1 MELSED
7 ITIPAPMTKVY
18 ESLNDVTILKACIPG
33 CEELVKHSD
42 TELEARVVL
51 KIGPV
56 KAKFSGQVTLDTTNA
71 PDKFSL
77 SGVGDGGIAGFA
89 KGGADVELIADGDN
103 TLLRYTAKA
112 ETGGKIAQL
121 GSRLITSTARK
132 LSKSFF
138 ENFEKIMRGEMSL
151 GEDIPPQ
158 LASSRYGV
166 YRTNDN
172 ISGICFLN

>member
-7 ITIPAPMTKVY
+7 ITIPAPMAKVY
-18 ESLNDVTILKACIPG
+18 DCLNDVAILKACIPG

-42 TELEARVVL
+42 TQLEARVVL

-71 PDKFSL
+71 PDRFSL
-77 SGVGDGGIAGFA
+77 AGAGDGGIAGFA
-89 KGGADVELIADGDN
+89 KGGADVELINDGDN

-132 LSKSFF
+132 LSKAFF

-151 GEDIPPQ
+151 DGDTATP
-158 LASSRYGV
+158 AK
-166 YRTNDN
+166 
-172 ISGICFLN
+172 

>member
-7 ITIPAPMTKVY
+7 ITIPAPMEKVY
-18 ESLNDVTILKACIPG
+18 DSLNDVAILKACIPG

-42 TELEARVVL
+42 TQLEARVVL

-71 PDKFSL
+71 PDRFSL
-77 SGVGDGGIAGFA
+77 AGTGDGGIAGFA

-103 TLLRYTAKA
+103 TLLRYAAKA

-132 LSKSFF
+132 LSKAFF

-151 GEDIPPQ
+151 DCDKATP
-158 LASSRYGV
+158 AK
-166 YRTNDN
+166 
-172 ISGICFLN
+172 

>member
-1 MELSED
+1 M
-7 ITIPAPMTKVY
+7 
-18 ESLNDVTILKACIPG
+18 
-33 CEELVKHSD
+33 
-42 TELEARVVL
+42 L

-77 SGVGDGGIAGFA
+77 AGAGDGGIAGFA
-89 KGGADVELIADGDN
+89 KGGADVELIADGDS

-132 LSKSFF
+132 LSKTFF

-151 GEDIPPQ
+151 DGNTAAPAQ
-158 LASSRYGV
+158 
-166 YRTNDN
+166 
-172 ISGICFLN
+172 

>member
-1 MELSED
+1 MELSEE
-7 ITIPAPMTKVY
+7 ITIPAQMAKVY
-18 ESLNDVTILKACIPG
+18 DSLNDIAILKACIPG

-56 KAKFSGQVTLDTTNA
+56 KAKFSGKVTLDTTHA
-71 PDKFSL
+71 PDRFSL
-77 SGVGDGGIAGFA
+77 AGAGDGGIAGFA
-89 KGGADVELIADGDN
+89 KGGADVELTADGDN
-103 TLLRYTAKA
+103 TVLRYSAKA

-132 LSKSFF
+132 LSKAFF

-151 GEDIPPQ
+151 DGDTATP
-158 LASSRYGV
+158 AK
-166 YRTNDN
+166 
-172 ISGICFLN
+172 

>member
-7 ITIPAPMTKVY
+7 ITIPAPMAKVY
-18 ESLNDVTILKACIPG
+18 DSLNDVAILKACIPG

-42 TELEARVVL
+42 TQLEARVVL

-71 PDKFSL
+71 PDRFSL
-77 SGVGDGGIAGFA
+77 AGAGDGGIAGFA

-132 LSKSFF
+132 LSKAFF

-151 GEDIPPQ
+151 DGDTATP
-158 LASSRYGV
+158 AK
-166 YRTNDN
+166 
-172 ISGICFLN
+172 